1 MIINVA
7 REDIKLFE
15 KLNIIAEMT
24 PLKERIKYIDK
35 KHNNSF
41 KEYGQDI
48 KEEEDFQKWDDYIEW
63 KAYVEKLKALEL
75 RLNEIESAEDFKIN

>member
-24 PLKERIKYIDK
+24 PLKERIKYFDK
-35 KHNNSF
+35 KHHNSF
-41 KEYGQDI
+41 EEYGQNI
-48 KEEEDFQKWDDYIEW
+48 NEEEDFQKWDDYIEW

-75 RLNEIESAEDFKIN
+75 RLTEIESAEDFKIN

>member
-7 REDIKLFE
+7 REDVKLFE

-24 PLKERIKYIDK
+24 PLKERIKYFEK
-35 KHNNSF
+35 KHHYSF
-41 KEYGQDI
+41 KAYGQDI
-48 KEEEDFQKWDDYIEW
+48 KGEEDFQKWDDYIEW

-75 RLNEIESAEDFKIN
+75 RLKEIESAEEFKIN